1 DPNPLMIGQQ
11 FRLSVA
17 VALACYDFFSRY
29 AGDET
34 AIKWPNDIYWRDRK
48 AAGILLENVIR
59 GVDWKW
65 CIAGIGINVNQT
77 SFAIDGKNPVSL
89 KQITGKQFDIVLMAK
104 ELCEKLE
111 ARYQEL
117 RNGKQEALLLAY
129 NNVLYKKNQPVKLK
143 KGNANF
149 YCTIDKVAI
158 NGCLEVKNAAQDS
171 FDFGEIEWVL

>member
-1 DPNPLMIGQQ
+1 MIGQQ